1 MKYAQAKQ
9 GRVFVLRLEDGE
21 VVHEV
26 LEAFARD
33 QGITAAAL
41 LILGGADR
49 NSRLVVGPED
59 GTASPVTPM
68 ETRLTDVHEVAG
80 TGTLFPDEQ
89 GQPMLHMHMACGR
102 QQDTTTGCIRAGVK
116 VWHIM
121 EVVMFE
127 LLDVDARRVLEPHL
141 GFQLLQPGL
150 GQS

>member
-33 QGITAAAL
+33 QGIMAAAL

-59 GTASPVTPM
+59 GTASPVAPM
-68 ETRLTDVHEVAG
+68 ETQLSDVHEVAG

-89 GQPMLHMHMACGR
+89 GRPMLHMHMACGR

-121 EVVMFE
+121 EVVVFE
-127 LLDVDARRVLEPHL
+127 LIDVDARRVLEPHL
-141 GFQLLQPGL
+141 GFQLLQPGPN
-150 GQS
+150 QK

>member
-9 GRVFVLRLEDGE
+9 GRVFVLRLENGE

-59 GTASPVTPM
+59 GTASPVTAM
-68 ETRLTDVHEVAG
+68 ETQLGDVHEVAG

-89 GQPMLHMHMACGR
+89 GRPMLHMHMACGR
-102 QQDTTTGCIRAGVK
+102 QQDTTTGCVRAGVK

-121 EVVMFE
+121 EVVVFE
-127 LLDVDARRVLEPHL
+127 LLDVDARRMLEPHL
-141 GFQLLQPGL
+141 GFQLLQPGV
-150 GQS
+150 

>member
-1 MKYAQAKQ
+1 MKYAQANQ

-59 GTASPVTPM
+59 GNASPVTPM
-68 ETRLTDVHEVAG
+68 ETQLSDVHEVAG

-102 QQDTTTGCIRAGVK
+102 RQDTTTGCIRAGVK

-121 EVVMFE
+121 EVVVFE

-141 GFQLLQPGL
+141 GFQLLQPGV
-150 GQS
+150 